1 MPRAVVKSPVYLSY
15 PRVGIIIYAFI
26 LKKATRH
33 GKSKDTPYYDVIA
46 KRKSIACLSHMV
58 KKWLRMWKNNK
69 ATEPAR
75 INRRIKSTSMA
86 STGRK
91 AKLREKTKV
100 SREKCSTVAS
110 DASRSLKCV
119 ASIHVLRV

>member
-1 MPRAVVKSPVYLSY
+1 MSACHNLDACFYFEEDDSPGSQ
-15 PRVGIIIYAFI
+15 RHAFI
-26 LKKATRH
+26 MT
-33 GKSKDTPYYDVIA
+33 
-46 KRKSIACLSHMV
+46 SH
-58 KKWLRMWKNNK
+58 KCGSQSPASPTWQKWQRMWKNNK

-100 SREKCSTVAS
+100 SRIVGQSAAEQLLLHVTDVYGSAHTRVEK
-110 DASRSLKCV
+110 LK
-119 ASIHVLRV
+119 VL